1 MREILGMRRT
11 NGRGG
16 SGGAGGS
23 GGDGTGG
30 GAGRGSGRALRDAAL
45 GYARH
50 CGWPVLPG
58 VEAGPD
64 GRCGCGKPGCVVPGA
79 HPLDPEL
86 LAASSDR
93 RMVGWWWTRRPAAPI
108 ILATGTD
115 GAPCAV
121 SLPAAAAPWAH
132 AELANRGVRT
142 GPVVITP
149 SRAHWL
155 VAPYDPAELG
165 ELLYARDLV
174 PGSLRFH
181 SAGGYV
187 PLPPSPLAAGR
198 AAWLRGPW
206 PGRDGR
212 IRLPRTAAL
221 LDVLVEAAIRTPG
234 GGSRLA
240 S

>member
-11 NGRGG
+11 NGKGESGGKDDNG
-16 SGGAGGS
+16 SGH
-23 GGDGTGG
+23 GDD
-30 GAGRGSGRALRDAAL
+30 RVLRDAAF
-45 GYARH
+45 GYARRW
-50 CGWPVLPG
+50 GWPVLPG
-58 VEAGPD
+58 VERGAD
-64 GRCGCGKPGCVVPGA
+64 GRCGCGKATCVVPGA

-86 LAASSDR
+86 LAASSDP
-93 RMVGWWWTRRPAAPI
+93 RMVRWWWTERPTAPI

-115 GAPCAV
+115 GAPCAL
-121 SLPAAAAPWAH
+121 SLPAAAAPWAQ
-132 AELANRGVRT
+132 AELASRGVRT
-142 GPVVITP
+142 GPVLVTP
-149 SRAHWL
+149 TRACWL

-165 ELLYARDLV
+165 ELLYAQDLV

-187 PLPPSPLAAGR
+187 PLPPSELAAGR
-198 AAWLRGPW
+198 AAWLHGPW

-240 S
+240 H